1 MNIGTGMI
9 QETRFFHL
17 ASHLLDSVG
26 DGFEPFIGILE
37 VKVLSLE
44 ICKIGECWIFL
55 PVHLYNMWILL

>member
-9 QETRFFHL
+9 RGWTRFFHL

-44 ICKIGECWIFL
+44 ICKIGERSWI
-55 PVHLYNMWILL
+55 HSYNM

>member
-9 QETRFFHL
+9 QGTRFFHL

-26 DGFEPFIGILE
+26 DGFEPFIEILE

-44 ICKIGECWIFL
+44 ICKIREC
-55 PVHLYNMWILL
+55 